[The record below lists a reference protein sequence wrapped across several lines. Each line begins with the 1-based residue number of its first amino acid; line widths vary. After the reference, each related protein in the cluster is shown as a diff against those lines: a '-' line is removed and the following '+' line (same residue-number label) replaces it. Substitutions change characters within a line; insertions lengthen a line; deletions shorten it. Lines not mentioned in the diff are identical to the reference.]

1 MIPVGY
7 VMQPVRKTKQTAL
20 RSASNAT
27 ACLSFVER
35 IEAGGEQL
43 EDLDT
48 ARLVIRFQAGDQ
60 TAFAALYRRYFDR
73 VYGYLRVLLNDRH
86 RAEDVA
92 QQVFIQVLEALPDY
106 ERRSTPFRGWLFTVV
121 RNSALM
127 ALRKKGADTVDPAEL
142 DRQRE
147 APSEASE
154 VSAAALNWITDRDLT
169 LFVERLPIPQR
180 QVLLLRY
187 VMDLSG
193 AEIAKILD
201 RSPEDVRILQHRAL
215 RFLEQRLSAVGR
227 GPGKLKRPAGVR
239 ECTKQA
245 VVLRSRRF
253 ALR

>member
-1 MIPVGY
+1 
-7 VMQPVRKTKQTAL
+7 MQPARKTRQSPARRTASGAAAEL
-20 RSASNAT
+20 
-27 ACLSFVER
+27 LFVER
-35 IEAGGEQL
+35 LEAGREQL

-48 ARLVIRFQAGDQ
+48 ARLVIRFQSGDQ
-60 TAFAALYRRYFDR
+60 SAFTDLYTRYFDR

-92 QQVFIQVLEALPDY
+92 QQVFIQVLEALPGY
-106 ERRSTPFRGWLFTVV
+106 ERRAVPFRGWLFTVV

-127 ALRKKGADTVDPAEL
+127 ALRKKGMDLVEPAEL

-147 APSEASE
+147 GSTELPEQ
-154 VSAAALNWITDRDLT
+154 SAAALNWITDRDLT
-169 LFVERLPIPQR
+169 LFVERLPIAQR

-193 AEIAKILD
+193 AEIAKVLE

-227 GPGKLKRPAGVR
+227 GPGRIKRAAGVR

-245 VVLRSRRF
+245 IVLRSRRF